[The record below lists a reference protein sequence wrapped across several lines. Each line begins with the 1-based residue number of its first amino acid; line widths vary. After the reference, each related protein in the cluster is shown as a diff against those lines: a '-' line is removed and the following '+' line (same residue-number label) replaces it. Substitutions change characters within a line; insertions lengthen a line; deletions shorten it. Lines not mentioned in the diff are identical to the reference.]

1 MNEIYPLAVPKGRK
15 LKCEVCEAPAER
27 VCGACTVTYYCDVA
41 HQRADWASIH
51 EKICQ
56 LLIPLRTTMPFYN
69 SEEERRHG
77 REQLL
82 QRQKHLI
89 ELCYKVAQKYLFEG
103 KHEESV
109 PAALHS
115 LRFRINVYGLNSVQL
130 VPAYL
135 LLSEASIGLGHI
147 VQAEEY
153 LSQAQW
159 TVLKSTD
166 CTDEIRSLLHRNL
179 GILYTAKENYE
190 DARYHLANDI
200 YFASCIYGSDDIR
213 TSGAYFLMA
222 NVFFHQKKLDI
233 ADSLY
238 TKVTDIWHTFLDQHI
253 QNQLH
258 ARKKPADILAKELEN
273 DTGLDEPQEAEAVHT
288 LETILEIREHTQNE
302 KPEVILKIKKTVA
315 MLHYLMMNLS
325 EAHELAVKAYL
336 LSKDLPNKKDES
348 EALRELLGLIASK
361 NPVTLKASKFFAN

>member
-1 MNEIYPLAVPKGRK
+1 
-15 LKCEVCEAPAER
+15 
-27 VCGACTVTYYCDVA
+27 
-41 HQRADWASIH
+41 
-51 EKICQ
+51 
-56 LLIPLRTTMPFYN
+56 MPFYN

-135 LLSEASIGLGHI
+135 LLAEASIGLGHV

-159 TVLKSTD
+159 TVLKSSD
-166 CTDEIRSLLHRNL
+166 CTDEIHSLLHRNL
-179 GILYTAKENYE
+179 GLLYTAKENYKE
-190 DARYHLANDI
+190 ARFHLANDI
-200 YFASCIYGSDDIR
+200 YFASCEFGSEHIR
-213 TSGAYFLMA
+213 TSEAYFLLA
-222 NVFFHQKKLDI
+222 NVFFRQEKMDI

-238 TKVTDIWHTFLDQHI
+238 TKVTDIWHAFLDQHI
-253 QNQLH
+253 QRQLH
-258 ARKKPADILAKELEN
+258 ARKKPLDILAKEMEN
-273 DTGLDEPQEAEAVHT
+273 DTGLDEPQEAEAVHI
-288 LETILEIREHTQNE
+288 LGTILEFREHTAKE
-302 KPEVILKIKKTVA
+302 KPEMTIKILKTVA

-325 EAHELAVKAYL
+325 KAHELAQKAYL
-336 LSKDLPNKKDES
+336 LSKELHYKEEECAALQDLLD
-348 EALRELLGLIASK
+348 LIASK
-361 NPVTLKASKFFAN
+361 NPVTWKASKFFNNQSH

>member
-1 MNEIYPLAVPKGRK
+1 
-15 LKCEVCEAPAER
+15 
-27 VCGACTVTYYCDVA
+27 
-41 HQRADWASIH
+41 
-51 EKICQ
+51 
-56 LLIPLRTTMPFYN
+56 MPFYN

-115 LRFRINVYGLNSVQL
+115 LRFRTNVYGLNSVQL

-135 LLSEASIGLGHI
+135 LLSEASIGLGHV

-166 CTDEIRSLLHRNL
+166 CNNEIQSLMHRNL
-179 GILYTAKENYE
+179 GLLYTAKEEYE
-190 DARYHLANDI
+190 EARYHLANDI
-200 YFASCIYGSDDIR
+200 YFASCVYGSEDIR
-213 TSGAYFLMA
+213 TSGGYFLMG
-222 NVFFHQKKLDI
+222 NVFIHQNKMDI

-238 TKVTDIWHTFLDQHI
+238 TKVTEIWHTYLDQHV
-253 QNQLH
+253 QNQLS
-258 ARKKPADILAKELEN
+258 ARKQPADILAKELEN
-273 DTGLDEPQEAEAVHT
+273 DTGLDEAQEAEAVHI
-288 LETILEIREHTQNE
+288 LETILEIRENTGKE
-302 KPEVILKIKKTVA
+302 KPASILFILKTVA
-315 MLHYLMMNLS
+315 ILHYLMMNIS
-325 EAHELAVKAYL
+325 KAHELAVKAYL
-336 LSKDLPNKKDES
+336 LSKELPNKEDVT
-348 EALRELLGLIASK
+348 EALRDLLGLIASK
-361 NPVTLKASKFFAN
+361 DPVTLKAAKFFAGQGQ

>member
-1 MNEIYPLAVPKGRK
+1 MNEVYPLAVPKGRK
-15 LKCEVCEAPAER
+15 LRCEVCEAPAER

-135 LLSEASIGLGHI
+135 LLAEASIGLGHV

-159 TVLKSTD
+159 TVLKSSD
-166 CTDEIRSLLHRNL
+166 CTDEIHSLLHRNL
-179 GILYTAKENYE
+179 GLLYTAKENYKE
-190 DARYHLANDI
+190 ARFHLAND
-200 YFASCIYGSDDIR
+200 
-213 TSGAYFLMA
+213 
-222 NVFFHQKKLDI
+222 
-233 ADSLY
+233 
-238 TKVTDIWHTFLDQHI
+238 VTDIWHAFLDQHI
-253 QNQLH
+253 QRQLH
-258 ARKKPADILAKELEN
+258 ARKKPLDILAKEMEN
-273 DTGLDEPQEAEAVHT
+273 DTGLDEPQEAEAVHI
-288 LETILEIREHTQNE
+288 LGTILEFREHTAKE
-302 KPEVILKIKKTVA
+302 KPEMTIKILKTVA

-325 EAHELAVKAYL
+325 KAHELAQKAYL
-336 LSKDLPNKKDES
+336 LSKELHYKEEECAALQDLLD
-348 EALRELLGLIASK
+348 LIASK
-361 NPVTLKASKFFAN
+361 NPVTWKASKFFNNQSH